1 MKPGT
6 LTNFFQKTGTYVHM
20 TPTQQ
25 NIAEKKLK
33 SKKPTAKKKV

>member
-20 TPTQQ
+20 TPSQQ
-25 NIAEKKLK
+25 NIAEKNTK
-33 SKKPTAKKKV
+33 SKKPSTKKKV